1 MQNDLTKGS
10 VFSNIVRFSMPYF
23 AAYFLQTF
31 YGLAD
36 LFITGRF
43 CGAETITAVANGSQ
57 VMHFVTVVIVG
68 LSVGTTVMIA
78 HEVGRGSS
86 RSSIKT
92 SSAEAGEHARGNI
105 AGASKKAGSRIDRII
120 GNTVT
125 VFAAF
130 ALLMTAVL
138 IFCARGIVAVMQAP
152 PEAQAGMLT
161 YIMICFAGIPFIT
174 AYNVIAAVFRGLG
187 DSRTPMVFVGI
198 ACVLNVGLDFL
209 MIGGFSMGA
218 AGAALAT
225 IIAQTT
231 SVLLALMWI
240 RIRNRQAEADAAAE
254 RVAAAAAVSTNA
266 GSETAAGIADS
277 ETGCRTAG
285 DGSAGAAGA
294 GSAAASGTGI
304 RFTRADLAP
313 DRDIIEGFMRIGLPI
328 ACQDAFIQVSF
339 LVITAIA
346 NSRGVEIAAA
356 VGIVEKIITFL
367 FLVQSSMLSTIS
379 SVGAQAVGAGLYER
393 ARKILFTG
401 MALSVAVNAVFTVTF
416 QFASEDVLS
425 LFTSNADVVEYGSQY
440 LRTYILD
447 AVLTS
452 IHFCFSGYFS
462 CIGMSIWSFIHNA
475 ASIVLV
481 RIPGA
486 YLASKLFPDSLYP
499 MGLAAPAGSLLSAV
513 ICVCVYIYIQK
524 KTVYGGKDITTA

>member
-10 VFSNIVRFSMPYF
+10 VFSTIVRFSLPYF
-23 AAYFLQTF
+23 AAFFLQTF

-36 LFITGRF
+36 LFITGQF

-57 VMHFVTVVIVG
+57 VMHFVTVVVVG

-86 RSSIKT
+86 GSSIKT
-92 SSAEAGEHARGNI
+92 SSAETGEHATENGEHAHGRSSGV
-105 AGASKKAGSRIDRII
+105 AGKAGSRIDRII

-138 IFCARGIVAVMQAP
+138 LFCARGIVAIMQTP
-152 PEAQAGMLT
+152 PEAKAGMLT

-174 AYNVIAAVFRGLG
+174 AYNVIAAIFRGLG

-198 ACVLNVGLDFL
+198 ACVLNIGLDYL
-209 MIGGFSMGA
+209 LIGSFSMGA
-218 AGAALAT
+218 AGAAFAT

-231 SVLLALMWI
+231 SVILAFIWI
-240 RIRNRQAEADAAAE
+240 RISNGTDKGQAPVGTW
-254 RVAAAAAVSTNA
+254 RS
-266 GSETAAGIADS
+266 
-277 ETGCRTAG
+277 
-285 DGSAGAAGA
+285 SATH
-294 GSAAASGTGI
+294 GTGI
-304 RFTRADLAP
+304 HFTKADLVP
-313 DRDIIEGFMRIGLPI
+313 DRSIIEGFVRIGLPI

-367 FLVQSSMLSTIS
+367 FLIQSTMLSTIS
-379 SVGAQAVGAGLYER
+379 SVGAQAVGAGMYER
-393 ARKILFTG
+393 ARKILFTA
-401 MALSVAVNAVFTVTF
+401 MALSIAINAVFTVSF
-416 QFASEDVLS
+416 QFISEDVLS
-425 LFTSNADVVEYGSQY
+425 LFTNNADVVEYGSQY

-475 ASIVLV
+475 VSIVCV

-486 YLASKLFPDSLYP
+486 YLASKLFPDTLYP
-499 MGLAAPAGSLLSAV
+499 MGLAAPMGSLLSAV
-513 ICVCVYIYIQK
+513 ICVAVYIYIQRQ
-524 KTVYGGKDITTA
+524 TIYGGK

>member
-10 VFSNIVRFSMPYF
+10 VFSTIVRFSLPYF
-23 AAYFLQTF
+23 AAFFLQTF

-36 LFITGRF
+36 LFITGQF

-57 VMHFVTVVIVG
+57 VMHFVTVVVVG

-86 RSSIKT
+86 GSSIKT
-92 SSAEAGEHARGNI
+92 SLAETGEHATENGEHAHRDS
-105 AGASKKAGSRIDRII
+105 AGAPDKAGSRIDRII

-138 IFCARGIVAVMQAP
+138 LFCARGIVAVMQTP

-174 AYNVIAAVFRGLG
+174 AYNVIAAIFRGLG

-198 ACVLNVGLDFL
+198 ACVLNVGLDYL
-209 MIGGFSMGA
+209 LIGSFSMGA
-218 AGAALAT
+218 AGAAFAT
-225 IIAQTT
+225 IIAQTV
-231 SVLLALMWI
+231 SVILALIWI
-240 RIRNRQAEADAAAE
+240 RISNGADKGQAP
-254 RVAAAAAVSTNA
+254 VG
-266 GSETAAGIADS
+266 GSEKGQAQVG
-277 ETGCRTAG
+277 
-285 DGSAGAAGA
+285 GSDKEQAPVGTWRS
-294 GSAAASGTGI
+294 SATYGTGI
-304 RFTRADLAP
+304 HFTKADLVP
-313 DRDIIEGFMRIGLPI
+313 DKSIIEGFVRIGLPI

-367 FLVQSSMLSTIS
+367 FLIQSTMLSTIS
-379 SVGAQAVGAGLYER
+379 SVGAQAVGAGMYER
-393 ARKILFTG
+393 ARKILFTA
-401 MALSVAVNAVFTVTF
+401 MALSIAINAVFTVSF
-416 QFASEDVLS
+416 QFISEDVLS
-425 LFTSNADVVEYGSQY
+425 LFTNNADVVEYGSQY

-475 ASIVLV
+475 VSIVCV

-486 YLASKLFPDSLYP
+486 YLASKLFPDTLYP
-499 MGLAAPAGSLLSAV
+499 MGLAAPMGSLLSAV
-513 ICVCVYIYIQK
+513 ICVAVYIYIQK
-524 KTVYGGKDITTA
+524 RTIYGGK